1 MQVAIPEWEGRVSPV
16 FDTASRMVLL
26 QIEDGREAGR
36 REAQFVGMPP
46 PLRVQRLVALGIE
59 VLICG
64 AISRRLSAMCL
75 SAGITV
81 IAWVSGSLEKVVK
94 AYMAGALPDPEYT
107 MPGCCGQRLRARRGR
122 GVGRGRPG
130 RQDGK
135 MRRGRGRGKGRSS

>member
-16 FDTASRMVLL
+16 FDTAGRVVLL

-46 PLRVQRLVALGIE
+46 PLRVQRLVELGID

-75 SAGITV
+75 SCGITV
-81 IAWVSGSLEKVVK
+81 IPWVSGALEEVLQ
-94 AYMAGALPDPEYT
+94 AYLAGSLPDPEYT
-107 MPGCCGQRLRARRGR
+107 MPGCCGQRMRARRGR
-122 GVGRGRPG
+122 GGGRRGNAGRG
-130 RQDGK
+130 
-135 MRRGRGRGKGRSS
+135 RGRGRGKGGGQ